1 MEETLLLPTSV
12 QSKGVV
18 YKDRN
23 QTIRRIVAQFEG
35 FQKEYFVSD
44 HGPRAAIVALRAG
57 AVLLTRQYRLLPN
70 RVSLEIPGGR
80 VDPEES
86 PQAAAVRECFEETGV
101 RCRDVVPLLEF
112 HSGVDI
118 WLNYT
123 HLYVSPKVEVSDAV
137 PDDKRAFVT
146 LEECLDMVFT
156 GKIVDMLSITAL
168 LALHAR
174 RTRGRAEL

>member
-1 MEETLLLPTSV
+1 MAL
-12 QSKGVV
+12 
-18 YKDRN
+18 KD
-23 QTIRRIVAQFEG
+23 
-35 FQKEYFVSD
+35 
-44 HGPRAAIVALRAG
+44 G

-80 VDPEES
+80 IDPGES

-123 HLYVSPKVEVSDAV
+123 HLYISSSCEVTDAV
-137 PDDKRAFVT
+137 AEDKRA
-146 LEECLDMVFT
+146 LIAMEDCLDMVFT
-156 GKIVDMLSITAL
+156 GRIVDMLSITAI

-174 RTRGRAEL
+174 RTLGRGQR